1 MIKILRLFGNKRWMR
16 GTLASILAVG
26 LIANAGI
33 APAKAD
39 GGSELVSLGLSAGNL
54 TTPFDPYESE
64 YYVSV
69 SDETQVLYLQP
80 EAGNSDSVI
89 TVNNDAGVNGVYTV
103 TLDQDETQIDIVS
116 EIDLEDYYSQSPYTL
131 HVIKEGSNLL
141 SPKLKSLS
149 LEEGNPTL
157 VFDENEIDYYTEVS
171 YDVTELHLDAEAYSR
186 NASLTV
192 KVNGDD
198 FASATPSVIPFPLSE
213 SDISISVEV
222 DVPGTNAGYMYGIVV
237 EREDPSLKDDRLS
250 KLELEEADFDIPFD
264 SDEQLYSAVVSR
276 DASVLHLTV
285 ESISPNAGIE
295 AKELFGDFDERSLES
310 YLVSQ
315 DGKIRYYEIPFGLSQ
330 EYMDIRI
337 DIDVPEANGGR
348 GYGIMI
354 EREDPSLKDDRL
366 SKLKL
371 EEADFDIPFD
381 SDEQLYSAVVSRDAK
396 VLHLAVESISPNA
409 VIEAKE
415 LFGDLEERSLE
426 SYLVSQDGKL
436 RYYEIPFGLS
446 EEYMDIRIDID
457 VPESNGGRGY
467 GIMIERKAPSGG
479 NDGGGTSPEPNP
491 PVTNPAPVTTVPD
504 TAPANPPAA
513 PTGVSVL
520 VNGKSETAG
529 TLTKTISNNRSS
541 AVIAVDPAKLTS
553 RLNEESAGA
562 VITLPFAENADALTG
577 SLTGQMVQAMTDK
590 QAILKIQT
598 PNASYTLPAAQID
611 VSRLAQQLG
620 SAADLSKLDVRI
632 SIVAPNA
639 ETLARVTDGA
649 NREGLTVLGSPVDFR
664 VEGVYGGR
672 TVEVDR
678 FDAYMERSL
687 VLPAG
692 IDPNRITTG
701 VTVDADGTVRHVP
714 TRVVRSGGVYSA
726 VINSLTNSTY
736 AVVWHPVRFAD
747 VTKHWSENAVND
759 LGSRLIVEGTGSGA
773 FEPNRGVT
781 RDEFAATLVRA
792 LGLKPLKEVSETSGA
807 SASERKAREM
817 QAARDYGI
825 LQENGGGTSAP
836 DAPISREQA
845 AVMLASAMKIAGLAA
860 DSGANALSVY
870 RDAQSV
876 SAWAQADLNA
886 AVQAGLLNGR
896 GGGKL
901 APQEQVLRAEVAQMV
916 QRLLQRSGLI

>member
-1 MIKILRLFGNKRWMR
+1 MIKIFRLFGNKRWMR

-39 GGSELVSLGLSAGNL
+39 GGAELVSLGLSAG
-54 TTPFDPYESE
+54 TWDQAFDSYETE
-64 YYVSV
+64 YFVSV
-69 SDETQVLYLQP
+69 PSDTDTLTVTP
-80 EAGNSDSVI
+80 EAADPSAVI
-89 TVNNDAGVNGVYTV
+89 TVNEDFGIDGVYEV
-103 TLDQDETQIDIVS
+103 ALEEEETEITIVS
-116 EIDLEDYYSQSPYTL
+116 ETDFENGGAMSSYTL
-131 HVIKEGSNLL
+131 FVTKEDPNLL
-141 SPKLKSLS
+141 NPKLKSLS

-157 VFDENEIDYYTEVS
+157 VFDENEIDYYTEVG
-171 YDVTELHLDAEAYSR
+171 YDVTELHLNAEAYSR

-198 FASATPSVIPFPLSE
+198 FSSSTPSVIPFPLSE
-213 SDISISVEV
+213 SDIVISVEV
-222 DVPGTNAGYMYGIVV
+222 DVPGTTEGYMYGIVI

-250 KLELEEADFDIPFD
+250 KLELAEADFDIPFD

-285 ESISPNAGIE
+285 ESISTNAALE
-295 AKELFGDFDERSLES
+295 AKELFGDLDERSLEA

-315 DGKIRYYEIPFGLSQ
+315 DGKIRKYAIPFGLSQ

-337 DIDVPEANGGR
+337 DIDVPGSDGGL

-354 EREDPSLKDDRL
+354 ER
-366 SKLKL
+366 
-371 EEADFDIPFD
+371 A
-381 SDEQLYSAVVSRDAK
+381 
-396 VLHLAVESISPNA
+396 
-409 VIEAKE
+409 
-415 LFGDLEERSLE
+415 
-426 SYLVSQDGKL
+426 
-436 RYYEIPFGLS
+436 
-446 EEYMDIRIDID
+446 
-457 VPESNGGRGY
+457 
-467 GIMIERKAPSGG
+467 APSGG

-504 TAPANPPAA
+504 IAPTNPPIA
-513 PTGVSVL
+513 PSGVSVL

-562 VITLPFAENADALTG
+562 VITLPFAENDDAFTG

-598 PNASYTLPAAQID
+598 PTASYTLPAAQID
-611 VSRLAQQLG
+611 VSRLSEQLG
-620 SAADLSKLDVRI
+620 STADLSKLDVRI
-632 SIVAPNA
+632 SIIASNA
-639 ETLARVTDGA
+639 ETQARVTAGA
-649 NREGLTVLGSPVDFR
+649 DREGLTLLGSPFDFR

-672 TVEVDR
+672 TIEVDR
-678 FDAYMERSL
+678 FDAYVERSL

-714 TRVVRSGGVYSA
+714 TRVVRSGGLYSA

-736 AVVWHPVRFAD
+736 AVVWNPVRFAD
-747 VTKHWSENAVND
+747 VTKHWSEIAVND
-759 LGSRLIVEGTGSGA
+759 LGSRLVVEGTGSGA

-792 LGLKPLKEVSETSGA
+792 LGLKQLAEATGVPSSD
-807 SASERKAREM
+807 RKSREM

-825 LQENGGGTSAP
+825 LQANSGGTP
-836 DAPISREQA
+836 DAAISREQA
-845 AVMLASAMKIAGLAA
+845 AVMLASAMKLTGLAA
-860 DSGANALSVY
+860 ASDADALSAY

-876 SAWAQADLNA
+876 SAWAQADLSA
-886 AVQAGLLNGR
+886 TVQAGLLNGR

-901 APQEQVLRAEVAQMV
+901 APQEQVLRGEVAQMV
-916 QRLLQRSGLI
+916 QRLLQHSGLI